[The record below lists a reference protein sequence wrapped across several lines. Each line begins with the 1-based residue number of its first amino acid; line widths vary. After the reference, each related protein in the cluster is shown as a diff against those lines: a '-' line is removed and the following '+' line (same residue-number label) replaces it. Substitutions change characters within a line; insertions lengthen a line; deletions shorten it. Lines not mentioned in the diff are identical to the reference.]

1 MRQLPIKIPNTPTV
15 NIPALPISRL
25 ITVLEENNNVISV
38 LQETLDTIKNVNS
51 NIIKTMKDGLPDV
64 LTKTSSGTPNC
75 KVCVYYLPLMYKE
88 DGYCRCLC
96 TNKVISTEACSKECK
111 TFLKLS
117 EHSQG
122 KYTLQQVAELLNI
135 KETDV
140 GTICWLY
147 DIGESPDNIWG
158 SSQENI
164 NKVFKFYFNN
174 RALTTIYYLNLWG
187 EWRLHLL
194 INKYNEKYKFIRK
207 ETTDTNV
214 IIENKVE
221 LPDEKDIPPNKK
233 AVSSKESKKG
243 SESKKGRESKKENT
257 AKITPLSE
265 TTKEKRLFERRDIK
279 ENVTKKNNV
288 KIKGDKK

>member
-1 MRQLPIKIPNTPTV
+1 MRQLPIKIPNTPVV

-25 ITVLEENNNVISV
+25 ITLLEENNNIIGV

-51 NIIKTMKDGLPDV
+51 SIIKTMKDGLPDV

-75 KVCVYYLPLMYKE
+75 KACTYYLPLIYKE

-96 TNKVISTEACSKECK
+96 TNKVISTEACGKECK
-111 TFLKLS
+111 TFLKLP
-117 EHSQG
+117 EYSQG
-122 KYTLQQVAELLNI
+122 KYTLQQVAEILDI

-147 DIGESPDNIWG
+147 DIGESPDNVWG
-158 SSQENI
+158 SRQENI

-194 INKYNEKYKFIRK
+194 INKYNEKYNFIRK
-207 ETTDTNV
+207 ETIDTNV

-221 LPDEKDIPPNKK
+221 LPDEKSILPVKK
-233 AVSSKESKKG
+233 AISSKENKKER
-243 SESKKGRESKKENT
+243 ESKKGRESKKENT
-257 AKITPLSE
+257 TKVTPLSE
-265 TTKEKRLFERRDIK
+265 TVKAKGFFERRDTK
-279 ENVTKKNNV
+279 ENAAKKNNV
-288 KIKGDKK
+288 KIKGDKR